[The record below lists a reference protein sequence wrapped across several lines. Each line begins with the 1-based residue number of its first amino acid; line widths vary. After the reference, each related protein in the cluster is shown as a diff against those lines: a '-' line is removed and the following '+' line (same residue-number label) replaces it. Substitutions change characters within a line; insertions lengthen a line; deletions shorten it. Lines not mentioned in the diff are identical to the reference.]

1 MAMWTWNR
9 ASVALGLAAAMAG
22 SLAAASAAHAATA
35 TTPTLVHDGL
45 ASTSPY
51 GTAIPLDHSVNPP
64 VPDQNTTVTGG
75 LVQAN
80 NEIEPSIAV
89 NPGNPKNIVTD
100 FQVDRVDA
108 GGDAENGFAT
118 STDGGQTWTQG
129 LLPGLTKD
137 WPGNAK
143 VPAGGPFDRASDAVV
158 AFGPAGTN
166 LVYASSLVFDDSS
179 QNALPSGMAINVSK
193 DGGLTWSAPVF
204 LEQDS
209 LGGLNDKNWV
219 VVDTGTGTGHHTGR
233 VYVVWDRVAPMVY
246 AYCDPDRVGATA
258 PGCDNADNWS
268 SSATNSVTGQTN
280 GFYVFGTGPGIGSI
294 PVVQNDGSLS
304 IFFEEDYVGN
314 PVGVSN
320 TDQPSAFV
328 GTHQIEVTTAPM
340 AGAVVWPAPLTF
352 PVADTRPVGM
362 YTSASGVQQQR
373 AGSLITAAVDP
384 ATNQLY
390 AGWEDS
396 TLRTTDKLN
405 DAVFV
410 TSTDGGITWS
420 PMAPIDANKDG
431 SFLDDYNP
439 SLAVG
444 TDSVVRAIY
453 RQRSEPAAALSPT
466 IDTYYQQSSD
476 GGKTWSAP
484 LKVDT
489 QATNVNYGAYSRGGL
504 FEGDY
509 DQVAV
514 GSDGVAYAVRD
525 EAYAPTPGAPPAWP
539 RGATTFMDP
548 PSPNEFQATWVAAIA
563 PKAPAASV
571 PDAQWVPA
579 LVLMGG
585 TVAVALLT
593 RRRWRRAVAGV
604 AD

>member
-1 MAMWTWNR
+1 MGLWPRNR
-9 ASVALGLAAAMAG
+9 ASMGLGLAAAIAG
-22 SLAAASAAHAATA
+22 SLAAASSGHAAPA

-51 GTAIPLDHSVNPP
+51 GAATPLDHSVNPP
-64 VPDQNTTVTGG
+64 APDHNTSVTEG
-75 LVQAN
+75 LVQTN
-80 NEIEPSIAV
+80 NEVEPSIAV
-89 NPGNPKNIVTD
+89 NPGNPKDIVTD
-100 FQVDRVDA
+100 FQVDRVDV

-118 STDGGQTWTQG
+118 SVDGGQTWTQG

-137 WPGNAK
+137 WPGSAS

-166 LVYASSLVFDDSS
+166 QVYASSLVFDDSS
-179 QNALPSGMAINVSK
+179 QNGLPSGMAINVSK

-219 VVDTGTGTGHHTGR
+219 VVDTGSGSGHHTGR
-233 VYVVWDRVAPMVY
+233 VYVVWDRIAPMVY
-246 AYCDPDRVGATA
+246 AYCDPDRVGATT

-268 SSATNSVTGQTN
+268 SSATNSITGQTN

-294 PVVQNDGSLS
+294 PVIQNDGSLS
-304 IFFEEDYVGN
+304 IFYKEDDAGN
-314 PVGVSN
+314 PIGVSN
-320 TDQPSAFV
+320 TDQPTAFT
-328 GTHQIEVTTAPM
+328 GNQPIEVTTAPM

-352 PVADTRPVGM
+352 TVADTHPVGQ
-362 YTSASGVQQQR
+362 YTVNKGVQEQR

-384 ATNQLY
+384 TTNQLY

-396 TLRTTDKLN
+396 SFRATDGLN

-420 PMAPIDANKDG
+420 PMAAIDPNKDG
-431 SFLDDYNP
+431 SFIDNYNP

-444 TDSVVRAIY
+444 KDSVVRTIY
-453 RQRSEPAAALSPT
+453 RQRSEPTGALSPV

-563 PKAPAASV
+563 PQAPAASV
-571 PDAQWVPA
+571 PDARWVPA
-579 LVLMGG
+579 LALLGG
-585 TVAVALLT
+585 AVAVALAT
-593 RRRWRRAVAGV
+593 RRRRRGDVSDAAG
-604 AD
+604 